1 MKKISIVVPC
11 YNEQEA
17 LHYFYEEVTKLAWE
31 MNSVDF
37 EFVFVDDGSVDNTL
51 QQLKELQSSDSRVK
65 YLSFSRNFGKESA
78 IYAGLKNSS
87 GDYVAIMDADL
98 QDPPSLIK
106 EMHHIIVNE
115 GYDCAATRR
124 ATRDGEPRV
133 RSFFARRFYRIIN
146 RISSIELVDGE
157 RDFRL
162 MTRQMVDSILQIS
175 EFNRFSKGIFA
186 WVGFKTKWIEYD
198 NRERVAGE
206 TKWSFWKLYAYSLE
220 GIMAFSTTPLAISS
234 VVGVAF
240 FLISFFMIG
249 ILIIRQLIWG
259 GSANGWPSLV
269 CILLFITGIQLFC
282 TGIVGQYL
290 SRTYL
295 ETKRRPLYIVKE
307 VSGEGRLLD

>member
-17 LHYFYEEVTKLAWE
+17 LYYFYQEVARLALE
-31 MNSVDF
+31 MASVNF
-37 EFVFVDDGSVDNTL
+37 EFIFVDDGSQDDTL
-51 QQLKELQSSDSRVK
+51 LHLKEMQRKDSRVK

-78 IYAGLKNSS
+78 IYAGLKNSG

-106 EMHHIIVNE
+106 DMYHSIINE
-115 GYDCAATRR
+115 GYDCVATRR
-124 ATRDGEPRV
+124 TTREGEPPV
-133 RSFFARRFYRIIN
+133 RSFFARRFYRLIN

-198 NRERVAGE
+198 NRERVAGQ
-206 TKWSFWKLYAYSLE
+206 TKWSFWKLYAYSLD

-240 FLISFFMIG
+240 FLIAFFMIG
-249 ILIIRQLIWG
+249 ILIIRQLVWG
-259 GSANGWPSLV
+259 GSAYGWPSLV

-307 VSGEGRLLD
+307 FSDQNP

>member
-11 YNEQEA
+11 YNEEEA
-17 LHYFYEEVTKLAWE
+17 LCYFYEEVAKLASE
-31 MNSVDF
+31 MSSVDF

-51 QQLKELQSSDSRVK
+51 PQLKELQSRDSRVK

-106 EMHHIIVNE
+106 DMHHIIVHE

-124 ATRDGEPRV
+124 ATRDGEPPV

-206 TKWSFWKLYAYSLE
+206 TKWSFWKLYAYSLD

-240 FLISFFMIG
+240 FLIAFFMIAL
-249 ILIIRQLIWG
+249 LIVRQLVWG
-259 GSANGWPSLV
+259 GSASGWPSLV

-307 VSGEGRLLD
+307 FSEERP

>member
-11 YNEQEA
+11 YNEEEA
-17 LHYFYEEVTKLAWE
+17 LRYFYEEVAKLALE

-51 QQLKELQSSDSRVK
+51 PQLKELQSRDSRVK

-106 EMHHIIVNE
+106 DMHHIIVHE

-124 ATRDGEPRV
+124 ATRDGEPPV

-206 TKWSFWKLYAYSLE
+206 TKWSFWKLYAYSLD

-240 FLISFFMIG
+240 FLISFFMIAL
-249 ILIIRQLIWG
+249 LIVRQLIWG
-259 GSANGWPSLV
+259 GSTSGWPSLV

-307 VSGEGRLLD
+307 FSDQNP

>member
-11 YNEQEA
+11 YNEEEA
-17 LHYFYEEVTKLAWE
+17 LNYFYAEVYKLASE
-31 MNSVDF
+31 MSGVDF

-51 QQLKELQSSDSRVK
+51 GQLKELQRKDDRVK

-78 IYAGLKNSS
+78 IYAGLKNTC

-106 EMHHIIVNE
+106 DMHHIIENE

-124 ATRDGEPRV
+124 ATRDGEPPV

-206 TKWSFWKLYAYSLE
+206 TKWSFWKLYAYSLD

-249 ILIIRQLIWG
+249 MLIIRQLIWG
-259 GSANGWPSLV
+259 GSAYGWPSLV

-307 VSGEGRLLD
+307 ISEERRLVD

>member
-11 YNEQEA
+11 YNEEEA
-17 LHYFYEEVTKLAWE
+17 LCYFYEEVAKLASE
-31 MNSVDF
+31 MSSVDF

-51 QQLKELQSSDSRVK
+51 PQLKELQSRDSRVK

-106 EMHHIIVNE
+106 DMHHIIVHE

-124 ATRDGEPRV
+124 ATRDGEPPV

-206 TKWSFWKLYAYSLE
+206 TKWSFWKLYAYSLD

-240 FLISFFMIG
+240 FLIAVFMIAL
-249 ILIIRQLIWG
+249 LIVRQLVWG
-259 GSANGWPSLV
+259 GSASGWPSLV

-307 VSGEGRLLD
+307 FSEERP

>member
-11 YNEQEA
+11 YNEEEA
-17 LHYFYEEVTKLAWE
+17 LHYFYAEVYKLASE
-31 MNSVDF
+31 MSGVDF

-51 QQLKELQSSDSRVK
+51 GQLKELQRKDDRVK

-78 IYAGLKNSS
+78 IYAGLKNTC

-106 EMHHIIVNE
+106 EMYNIIENE

-124 ATRDGEPRV
+124 ATRDGEPPV
-133 RSFFARRFYRIIN
+133 RSFFARCFYRIIN
-146 RISSIELVDGE
+146 RISSIQLVDGE

-206 TKWSFWKLYAYSLE
+206 TKWSFWKLYAYSLD

-307 VSGEGRLLD
+307 ISDDGRVTD